1 MMGLEYQ
8 RVEIA
13 SQCIMKKIRKKK
25 FIKSRFSSENGN
37 AVPGQT
43 LFFFAVSAQENSG
56 NHPGVSLLLS
66 SFKVTGMTPVFGY
79 DKCEERSD
87 KLQNLILSI

>member
-8 RVEIA
+8 RVEMA

-25 FIKSRFSSENGN
+25 FMKSRFSSEN

-43 LFFFAVSAQENSG
+43 LFFYAVSAQENSG

-66 SFKVTGMTPVFGY
+66 SFKVTGMTSVFGY